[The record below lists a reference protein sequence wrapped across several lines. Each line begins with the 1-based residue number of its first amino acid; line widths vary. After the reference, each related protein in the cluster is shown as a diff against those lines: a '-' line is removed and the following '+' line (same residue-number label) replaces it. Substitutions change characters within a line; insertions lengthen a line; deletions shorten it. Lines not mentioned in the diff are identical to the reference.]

1 MQVIC
6 DVVLTGMTSGI
17 GQKSGKEWYRVG
29 AVIVGCPELPL
40 LAGTRLDKFVSEEVY
55 KDLCT
60 LTTDRFYL
68 AVGLSRADCGREC
81 DLGFNVF
88 INGLPKENEPPEE
101 FSDVSQADAN
111 AVSDNKSGKGGK

>member
-1 MQVIC
+1 MQTIC

-40 LAGTRLDKFVSEEVY
+40 LAGTRLDKFVSEEIY
-55 KDLCT
+55 KELCT

-88 INGLPKENEPPEE
+88 INGLPKEEEPSEE
-101 FSDVSQADAN
+101 FSDVSQTDAKT
-111 AVSDNKSGKGGK
+111 VSDNKSEKGGK

>member
-1 MQVIC
+1 MQTIC

-55 KDLCT
+55 KELCT

-88 INGLPKENEPPEE
+88 INGLPKEEESPEE
-101 FSDVSQADAN
+101 FVSDPLTDTKT
-111 AVSDNKSGKGGK
+111 VSDNKSEKGGK

>member
-1 MQVIC
+1 MQTIC

-55 KDLCT
+55 KELCT

-88 INGLPKENEPPEE
+88 INGIPKEEEPPEE
-101 FSDVSQADAN
+101 F
-111 AVSDNKSGKGGK
+111 VSDPLTDTKTVSDKSEKGGK

>member
-1 MQVIC
+1 MQTIC

-29 AVIVGCPELPL
+29 AVIVGCSELPL
-40 LAGTRLDKFVSEEVY
+40 LAGTRLDKFVSEDVY
-55 KDLCT
+55 KELCS

-88 INGLPKENEPPEE
+88 INGLPKEDEPPEE
-101 FSDVSQADAN
+101 FSDVSQADAKT
-111 AVSDNKSGKGGK
+111 VSDNKSEKGGK

>member
-1 MQVIC
+1 MQTIC

-17 GQKSGKEWYRVG
+17 GQKSGKEWYRIGV
-29 AVIVGCPELPL
+29 VIVGCPELPL

-88 INGLPKENEPPEE
+88 INGLPKEDEPPEE

>member
-1 MQVIC
+1 MQTIC

-40 LAGTRLDKFVSEEVY
+40 LAGTRLDKFVNEDIY
-55 KDLCT
+55 KELCT

-68 AVGLSRADCGREC
+68 PYKYPHSQTYQVEC
-81 DLGFNVF
+81 QPVTATPD
-88 INGLPKENEPPEE
+88 IR
-101 FSDVSQADAN
+101 Q
-111 AVSDNKSGKGGK
+111 

>member
-1 MQVIC
+1 MQTIC

-40 LAGTRLDKFVSEEVY
+40 LAGTRLDKFVSEEIY
-55 KDLCT
+55 KELCT

-88 INGLPKENEPPEE
+88 INGLPKEEEESPEE
-101 FSDVSQADAN
+101 FSNVSQTDAK
-111 AVSDNKSGKGGK
+111 AVSDKSEKGGK